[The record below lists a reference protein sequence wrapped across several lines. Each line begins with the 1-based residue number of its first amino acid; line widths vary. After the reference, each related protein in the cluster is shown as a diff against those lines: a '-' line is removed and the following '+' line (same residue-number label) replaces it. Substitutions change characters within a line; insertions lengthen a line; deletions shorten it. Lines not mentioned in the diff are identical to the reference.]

1 MTPASPD
8 GSFPERNRRDA
19 ERDAEPDAFEARF
32 DERYDAK
39 ALRRMFGAFATGVTV
54 LTCGGARPHGMTAN
68 SFSSVSLDPP
78 LVLVCVDRD
87 AVMHAALLDTEFFGV
102 SVLAADQEKVAR
114 HFADRRRPLG
124 MAQFDAID
132 WEPGEC
138 TGVPLVADALASF
151 ECRRWRGY
159 DGGDH
164 TIFVG
169 RLLAASRRDPDALVF
184 HDGRFRRL
192 SPEPTQVPL

>member
-1 MTPASPD
+1 MT
-8 GSFPERNRRDA
+8 ELDA
-19 ERDAEPDAFEARF
+19 RT
-32 DERYDAK
+32 
-39 ALRRMFGAFATGVTV
+39 LRRMFSAFATGVTV
-54 LTCGGARPHGMTAN
+54 VTCGGPTPHGMTAN
-68 SFSSVSLDPP
+68 AFSSVSLDPP
-78 LVLVCVDRD
+78 LVLVCVDRA
-87 AVMHAALLDTEFFGV
+87 AVMHGSLFDAEFFGV
-102 SVLAADQEKVAR
+102 SVLAADQEAVAR

-124 MAQFDAID
+124 MTQFESVD
-132 WEPGEC
+132 WVPGER
-138 TGVPLVADALASF
+138 TGVPLIADALAAF

-169 RLLAASRRDPDALVF
+169 RLLSASRRDPDALVF